1 MKKILAISSSGG
13 HWTQLRR
20 VSPSFQHHE
29 VVYVSTM
36 KGYAKLVK
44 ENKFY
49 KVRDASAWSKVNL
62 VVLFFQLMKIIVKEK
77 PNIVITTGAAPGL
90 FAIIIARFFGAKT
103 IWLDSIANNEQL
115 SLSGKIARPFS
126 HLHLTQWEQL
136 TNNKTVCL
144 GKVL

>member
-1 MKKILAISSSGG
+1 
-13 HWTQLRR
+13 
-20 VSPSFQHHE
+20 
-29 VVYVSTM
+29 M